1 MDHVLAAIDGSD
13 NSTRALAFA
22 TELAVK
28 FGATLHAVHVSD
40 AQTDATEAVLEEARE
55 TVADADVEAELEL
68 LEVSE
73 MPVRSAR
80 GAAKELL
87 NYAASEGIDHV
98 VIGHHGAGR
107 VERAMLGS
115 ASETT
120 VRGATV
126 PVTVVP

>member
-13 NSTRALAFA
+13 NSMRALSFA
-22 TELAVK
+22 TEFAVN
-28 FGATLHAVHVSD
+28 FDATLHAVHVSD
-40 AQTDATEAVLEEARE
+40 AETGATEAVLDEARE
-55 TVADADVEAELEL
+55 VVADMAVDADLEL

-73 MPVRSAR
+73 MPVRSAHA
-80 GAAKELL
+80 AAKELL
-87 NYAASEGIDHV
+87 TYAADEEIDHI

-107 VERAMLGS
+107 VERAILGS
-115 ASETT
+115 ASETM

>member
-13 NSTRALAFA
+13 NSTRALVFA
-22 TELAVK
+22 TELAAK

-40 AQTDATEAVLEEARE
+40 AQTEATEAVLDEARE
-55 TVADADVEAELEL
+55 TVADTGVEADLEL

-87 NYAASEGIDHV
+87 NYASSEEIDHI

-120 VRGATV
+120 VREATV

>member
-13 NSTRALAFA
+13 NSMRALSFA
-22 TELAVK
+22 TELAVN
-28 FGATLHAVHVSD
+28 FDATLHAVHVSD
-40 AQTDATEAVLEEARE
+40 AETEATEAVLEEARE
-55 TVADADVEAELEL
+55 VVADTAVDADLEL

-87 NYAASEGIDHV
+87 TYASDEEIDHV

-107 VERAMLGS
+107 VERAILGS
-115 ASETT
+115 ASETM

>member
-13 NSTRALAFA
+13 NSTRALVFA
-22 TELAVK
+22 TELAAK

-40 AQTDATEAVLEEARE
+40 AQTEATEAVLEAARE
-55 TVADADVEAELEL
+55 TVADTGVEADLEL

-87 NYAASEGIDHV
+87 NYASSEEIDHI

>member
-13 NSTRALAFA
+13 NSMRALSFA
-22 TELAVK
+22 TEFAVN
-28 FGATLHAVHVSD
+28 FDATLHAVHVSD
-40 AQTDATEAVLEEARE
+40 AETGATEAVLDEARE
-55 TVADADVEAELEL
+55 VVADTAVDADLEL

-73 MPVRSAR
+73 MPVRSAHA
-80 GAAKELL
+80 AAKELL
-87 NYAASEGIDHV
+87 TYAADEEIDHI

-107 VERAMLGS
+107 VERAILGS
-115 ASETT
+115 ASETM